1 MKREDNIIK
10 KLLNKVTIEQ
20 WQKALRVI
28 IICMAFMAI
37 SEGIFE
43 IPAIE
48 EFFGSG
54 LIEGKSGWLVYAI
67 IWIVMFAQVAIIP
80 IPALPILVACNQ
92 IPNLVAN
99 GSEIGNL
106 FSLTTLFF
114 VVFVCSATITGAIA
128 SYWIGRTL
136 GKPAIKWVAGSNE
149 DYELW
154 SKKLNSKTGKW
165 IYGATVLFPVFPD
178 DLISLVVGSIKM
190 NFSFYVIVNAICKF
204 IGLYCMLLFMRIPG
218 LDIFFGKEG
227 NGPPIALI
235 VYILIL
241 IVAIILKKILT
252 KISDRK
258 QPKEVK
264 LEEIKEKILYIL
276 NKKKSAYKDLIID
289 YNLDINTRTYLG
301 SKIIIHKYYIV
312 NKNNKKQKVRIL
324 IDCKANNYK
333 QIIFDK
339 SYKLT
344 ELYNTL
350 IEDFK
355 QCDF

>member
-10 KLLNKVTIEQ
+10 KLWNKVTIEQ

-28 IICMAFMAI
+28 IICMAFMVI

-67 IWIVMFAQVAIIP
+67 IWLVMFAQVAIIP

-92 IPNLVAN
+92 IPNLVAT
-99 GSEIGNL
+99 GSSLGNL
-106 FSLTTLFF
+106 FSLTTLLF
-114 VVFVCSATITGAIA
+114 VLFVCSATVTGAIA
-128 SYWIGRTL
+128 SYWIGRTF
-136 GKPAIKWVAGSNE
+136 GKPAIRWVAGSDE
-149 DYELW
+149 DYEVW
-154 SKKLNSKTGKW
+154 SKKLNSKIGKW
-165 IYGATVLFPVFPD
+165 IYGGTVLFPIFPD
-178 DLISLVVGSIKM
+178 DLLSLVVGSIKM
-190 NFSFYVIVNAICKF
+190 NFSFYVTVNMICKF
-204 IGLYCMLLFMRIPG
+204 VGLYCTLIVMRIPG

-235 VYILIL
+235 VYTLIL
-241 IVAIILKKILT
+241 IAAIVLKKILT
-252 KISDRK
+252 KITDRK

-276 NKKKSAYKDLIID
+276 TKKKSAYKDLIID
-289 YNLDINTRTYLG
+289 YRLDIKTKTYFG
-301 SKIIIHKYYIV
+301 SRIAIHKYYTV

-344 ELYNTL
+344 EMYSTL